1 MNEPAKEPVKQEGPS
16 EKTVK
21 KAAAP
26 FMDKATY
33 DNYEKSMIAKNTKRK
48 GQGLKSIYIRTFEEW
63 SSV

>member
-1 MNEPAKEPVKQEGPS
+1 MNEPIKPEGTD
-16 EKTVK
+16 EKPVK

-33 DNYEKSMIAKNTKRK
+33 NNYEKSMIAKNTKRK